1 MVKVIIKIAGK
12 KMLFNK
18 RKVSFGGFSPLDM
31 RLNHIKMMI
40 KITGKKKKKKKTS
53 NLYRDG
59 DYLLLYEALI

>member
-40 KITGKKKKKKKTS
+40 KITGEKKKRVISTEMGTTCFYMKHS
-53 NLYRDG
+53 YS
-59 DYLLLYEALI
+59 

>member
-40 KITGKKKKKKKTS
+40 KITGEKKKTS

>member
-40 KITGKKKKKKKTS
+40 KITGKKKKKTS